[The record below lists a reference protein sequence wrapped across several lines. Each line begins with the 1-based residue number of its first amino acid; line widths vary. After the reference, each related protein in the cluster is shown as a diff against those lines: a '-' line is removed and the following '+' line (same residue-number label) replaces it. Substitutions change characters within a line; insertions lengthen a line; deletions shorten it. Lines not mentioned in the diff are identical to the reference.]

1 MYVRIHFV
9 CRHHYL
15 NLNQQHIMEDRIQH
29 ALHTQY
35 THTHTYLTIYP
46 FTLEELILARVKIS
60 SFFCVYASMNFSS
73 KSVPEHV
80 IVL

>member
-1 MYVRIHFV
+1 MCH
-9 CRHHYL
+9 HHYL

-35 THTHTYLTIYP
+35 TQYTYLTKYTY
-46 FTLEELILARVKIS
+46 TLEELILARVKIL